1 MKKEL
6 ATTNKTFNQRFA
18 ELNKLYKGIEKN
30 MLKVSELVYSLKN
43 EDPDTFIKRATE
55 EIGMS
60 KSTISKFGTVGE
72 ILANQNAFS
81 ATLPDSYNKIY
92 ALNPVKSDIDGF
104 DEYMKNNG
112 EEKGISSPVK
122 KIEYYAKHY
131 FDDET
136 PEPYETEQTESESES
151 EVSDGD
157 FYESLF
163 YGLLDRIYEIE
174 NSTKKVS
181 DKLSNIIDF
190 AHTCDDRTF

>member
-6 ATTNKTFNQRFA
+6 TTTNRTFNQRFA

-72 ILANQNAFS
+72 ILANQNTFS

-131 FDDET
+131 FDDEQ
-136 PEPYETEQTESESES
+136 PEVDEDEPTEPENET
-151 EVSDGD
+151 EVSDSD
-157 FYESLF
+157 FYESLL
-163 YGLLDRIYEIE
+163 YGLLDRIYEME
-174 NSTKKVS
+174 NSNKKVS
-181 DKLSNIIDF
+181 DKLANIIDF